1 MKDAEQPW
9 QSSVSEFDAGSDI
22 EATLDSIAHLRSV
35 ALLSDLGTLRIDLA
49 RRQVLLDAAAT
60 ARHGLSPASA
70 QGMTLE
76 SWLSLFARVDC
87 ARLHALVTSALQPD
101 HTDCLRVGVPWS
113 AADVPSTLEFSFRVD
128 LASGHVVG
136 TCKDV
141 TAVEKLDEA
150 RQLRMAAERA
160 SQAKSEFMSQVSHEL
175 RTPLNAILGFTQLMA
190 MDLDDP
196 PSPKQHQR
204 LQVLYQSG
212 QRLLA
217 LVDQLLQIG
226 KIEQGKRD
234 LHPRAVNVY
243 ALVRRCVDSLTP
255 MAAEKDVSI
264 EIDIPDADVASVR
277 ADASA
282 LEQVLTNL
290 LSNGIKY
297 NRQGGHVSLR
307 YRMLE
312 AGEITVADTGP
323 GLSPAQIS
331 RLFEPFNRL
340 GAARSNVPGTGL
352 GLVISRQLVEAMG
365 GSLQVW
371 SEVGVGSR
379 FRIELARARGT
390 RAKEGA
396 TLPIDMPSQWAQG
409 ELFRVLYVEDDDV
422 NVMLVEQLF
431 ATQPDWSLGVATS
444 GSSGIAEAIRQRPD
458 LILLDLNLP
467 DMDGREVLKR
477 LRLDRRTRD
486 IPVVAVSAD
495 AMPAH
500 FRRSRSQGF
509 EDYWTKPLN
518 LSETVTKLKNLFLQR
533 DRTP

>member
-1 MKDAEQPW
+1 MKDAEQLW
-9 QSSVSEFDAGSDI
+9 QSSVSELASEPSI
-22 EATLDSIAHLRSV
+22 EATLDSTAHLRSV
-35 ALLSDLGTLRIDLA
+35 AALSDLGTLRIDLV
-49 RRQVLLDAAAT
+49 RREVLLDAAAAT
-60 ARHGLSPASA
+60 QHGLSSASA
-70 QGMTLE
+70 QGMALE
-76 SWLSLFARVDC
+76 SWLSLFPRADC
-87 ARLHALVTSALQPD
+87 ARMHALVTSALQPD
-101 HTDCLRVGVPWS
+101 RTDSLRVGVPWS
-113 AADVPSTLEFSFRVD
+113 TADASSTLEFSFRVD
-128 LASGHVVG
+128 LDSGHVVG
-136 TCKDV
+136 ACKDV
-141 TAVEKLDEA
+141 TAVEKLEEA
-150 RQLRMAAERA
+150 RQLRTAAERA

-190 MDLDDP
+190 MDLDEP
-196 PSPKQHQR
+196 PSSKQHQR

-212 QRLLA
+212 LRLLA

-226 KIEQGKRD
+226 KIEQGKLD

-243 ALVRRCVDSLTP
+243 ALARRCVDSLTP

-264 EIDIPDADVASVR
+264 EIDIPSADIASVR
-277 ADASA
+277 ADEHA

-297 NRQGGHVSLR
+297 NRRGGRVSLR

-323 GLSPAQIS
+323 GLTPTQIS

-340 GAARSNVPGTGL
+340 GAARSDVPGTGL

-365 GSLQVW
+365 GRLQVW

-390 RAKEGA
+390 RARENP
-396 TLPIDMPSQWAQG
+396 TLPIDMPSQWAHG
-409 ELFRVLYVEDDDV
+409 EMFRVLYIEDDDV

-431 ATQPDWSLGVATS
+431 ATQPDWSLGIATN
-444 GSSGIAEAIRQRPD
+444 GASGIAEAVRQRPD

-467 DMDGREVLKR
+467 DMDGRDVLKR

-500 FRRSRSQGF
+500 LRRSRSQGF
-509 EDYWTKPLN
+509 EDYWIKPLN
-518 LSETVTKLKNLFLQR
+518 LSETVAKLKSLFLQLG
-533 DRTP
+533 RTL